1 VHFKRRRT
9 LLVARYCKY
18 YENSVLQAEMQYAIK
33 TGQQT
38 RASVAAKTNIRD
50 ISRIKPIN
58 ETVTASLATLSLAT
72 SFTV

>member
-1 VHFKRRRT
+1 
-9 LLVARYCKY
+9 
-18 YENSVLQAEMQYAIK
+18 MQYAIK